1 MHSTKHL
8 LALALLSL
16 LSTSALAQSSV
27 DWYSIN
33 AGSETLSGG
42 NFQLSGTIAQI
53 DADPLHPAS
62 GGNFALTGGFWVIGS
77 TAEIGPDAI
86 FRDGFE

>member
-8 LALALLSL
+8 LALLSL

-27 DWYSIN
+27 DWHSIN

-42 NFQLSGTIAQI
+42 NYQLSGTIAQI
-53 DADPLHPAS
+53 DAEPLHPAS
-62 GGNFALTGGFWVIGS
+62 GGNFALTGGFWVI
-77 TAEIGPDAI
+77 DATNASPLELI
-86 FRDGFE
+86 FRDGFD